1 MEKYYFELE
10 YSDGSS
16 VNWYVEMEGSW
27 NEVYATLM
35 MICRGTLMAS
45 IANKCTC
52 YNFEGFDVCSY
63 VK

>member
-16 VNWYVEMEGSW
+16 VDWYVEIEGSW
-27 NEVYATLM
+27 GKFGATLM

-45 IANKCTC
+45 NAKRCTC
-52 YNFEGFDVCSY
+52 YNSEGFDVCSY
-63 VK
+63 IQ